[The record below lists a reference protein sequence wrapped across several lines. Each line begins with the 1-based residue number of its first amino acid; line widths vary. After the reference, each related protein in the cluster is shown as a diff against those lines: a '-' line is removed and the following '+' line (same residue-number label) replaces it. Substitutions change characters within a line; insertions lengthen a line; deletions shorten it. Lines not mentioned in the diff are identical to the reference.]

1 MNGMEYYEVRKWL
14 ELVDALRLE
23 DETERAI
30 EAARP
35 KSQSELAAT
44 SRRSKYK
51 DEIRRGIKR
60 TSTKQPIVTI
70 STESILSQMKHKPNW
85 DKWPSGKKKH
95 VRENEKSGRS
105 KWICPMDE
113 LDDGYEYYDAHYRAN
128 HAGPWDECPQE
139 IDYDCDDL
147 SNALEVE
154 EADAANDYYMRYSRI
169 NRYKKQKTLSSQ
181 KWIGKKKDV
190 WINVK
195 ASKKRRR

>member
-14 ELVDALRLE
+14 ELADALRLE

-70 STESILSQMKHKPNW
+70 SEESIDAQSNHKPNW

-113 LDDGYEYYDAHYRAN
+113 LDDGYEYYDSFYRAN

-139 IDYDCDDL
+139 IDYDCGGL
-147 SNALEVE
+147 SCREEE
-154 EADAANDYYMRYSRI
+154 EADAANDYYMRCSRI
-169 NRYKKQKTLSSQ
+169 NRYKKQKTLSTQ